1 MDIHLDFQ
9 DILIKPRHTNLESR
23 SQVSL
28 ARNFKFKYSPLTLN
42 CVPIMAAN
50 MDTVGTLDVMQVLA
64 REGLFTV
71 LHKFIT
77 YEQFV
82 QNQKFLEEYK
92 DNYAIS
98 MGIGESEIT
107 RIKLLD
113 QLLNFKT
120 ICIDVANG
128 YMEKLVLFCSKVRE
142 TFPDKIIIA
151 GNVVCATMTSA
162 LIKQGMVD
170 IVKVGIGGGS
180 ACTTRIKTGVGV
192 PQLSA
197 VLDCKKAARD
207 LRAHIISD
215 GGITCPGDVG
225 KAFGAGADFVMIG
238 GQFAGHDENPGQLI
252 EEDGKRFKLFYGMSS
267 SHAMKKNYG
276 GVNHY
281 RTGEG
286 RCMKI
291 KYKGR
296 LNDTVSD
303 FLGGLRSLCTYIDC
317 SLVEDLEYK
326 TTFIRVNNQFNRSLL
341 N

>member
-9 DILIKPRHTNLESR
+9 DILIKPRYSRLESR

-28 ARNFKFKYSPLTLN
+28 ARTFRFKYSPLTLN
-42 CVPIMAAN
+42 CIPIMAAN
-50 MDTVGTLDVMQVLA
+50 MDTVGTLEVMQVLA

-77 YEQFV
+77 YEQFA
-82 QNQKFLEEYK
+82 QHKEFLDEYK
-92 DNYAIS
+92 DNYAVS
-98 MGIGESEIT
+98 MGIGESELE
-107 RIKLLD
+107 RIKNLD
-113 QLLNFKT
+113 KLLNFKT

-128 YMEKLVLFCSKVRE
+128 YMEKLVLFCRKVRE
-142 TFPDKIIIA
+142 VFPTKIIIA
-151 GNVVCATMTSA
+151 GNVVCAGMTA
-162 LIKQGMVD
+162 ELIKNGMVD

-192 PQLSA
+192 PQFSA
-197 VLDCKKAARD
+197 ILDCKKLAHN
-207 LRAHIISD
+207 LNAHIISD

-225 KAFGAGADFVMIG
+225 KALGVGADFVMIG

-291 KYKGR
+291 KYRGK
-296 LNDTVSD
+296 LTDTISD
-303 FLGGLRSLCTYIDC
+303 FLGGLRSLCTYVGC
-317 SLVEDLEYK
+317 AEVKDLEYN
-326 TTFIRVNNQFNRSLL
+326 TTFIKVNNQFNRSLL